1 LSFTRGVRDT
11 SVACIG
17 AIILDIKAHAHDRVE
32 PGTSTPGTVYQG
44 PGGVAGN
51 VARSLAKLGV
61 RVSIYALVGDD
72 AAGVAVAAAL
82 SRDGVDTGGVGVVDG
97 VATSSYVAVLDAAG
111 EVTAAVADTDA
122 MDAAGPAWFDRV
134 QTSLA
139 AHRWWV
145 ADANLPT
152 DLLERICASRPPR
165 THLLADPVSAAKAVR
180 LRSVLSEIDVLTPNH
195 LEAEALTGVAV
206 HDVSSAAR
214 AAEHLVVR
222 GVATVIL
229 KLGPRGV
236 VVADRGGSRHLGA
249 VRPDHVEDVTG
260 AGDALAAGYL
270 YGKLTGDLDPV
281 TSGLAAASLTV
292 ESPRSVAAHLSAER
306 LVRRL
311 GRASAG
317 EPDGSDP
324 TGVS

>member
-1 LSFTRGVRDT
+1 MSGDGDT

-17 AIILDIKAHAHDRVE
+17 GITLDIKAHADGRLE

-72 AAGVAVAAAL
+72 AAGVAVTAAL
-82 SRDGVDTGGVGVVDG
+82 RRDGVDTEGIRVMDG

-111 EVTAAVADTDA
+111 EVAAAVADMGA
-122 MDAAGPAWFDRV
+122 MDTTGSAWLDHVRPALGV
-134 QTSLA
+134 
-139 AHRWWV
+139 HGWWV
-145 ADANLPT
+145 VDANLPT
-152 DLLERICASRPPR
+152 DLLDRVCVSRPPGTR
-165 THLLADPVSAAKAVR
+165 LLADPVSAAKAVR
-180 LRSVLSEIDVLTPNH
+180 LRSVLSEIDVLAPNH
-195 LEAEALTGVAV
+195 LEAEALTGISV
-206 HDVSSAAR
+206 HDLRSAAR
-214 AAEHLVVR
+214 AAEDLVAG
-222 GVATVIL
+222 GVAKVIL

-249 VRPDHVEDVTG
+249 IRPDHVEDVTG

-270 YGKLTGDLDPV
+270 YGRLTGEPDPAAC
-281 TSGLAAASLTV
+281 GLAAASLTV
-292 ESPRSVAAHLSAER
+292 ESRRSVAPYLSAER

-311 GRASAG
+311 SGASTG
-317 EPDGSDP
+317 EPDGSGP
-324 TGVS
+324 AGVS